1 VFFVVVAG
9 MVLISKL
16 AEQRGHKE
24 SKGLEIDSA
33 LFRVS
38 PGFAAGAAVIGV
50 ILVSVY
56 ALWW

>member
-1 VFFVVVAG
+1 

-24 SKGLEIDSA
+24 GKGLEIDTG

-38 PGFAAGAAVIGV
+38 RGFALGTAVIGV
-50 ILVSVY
+50 VLVAVY